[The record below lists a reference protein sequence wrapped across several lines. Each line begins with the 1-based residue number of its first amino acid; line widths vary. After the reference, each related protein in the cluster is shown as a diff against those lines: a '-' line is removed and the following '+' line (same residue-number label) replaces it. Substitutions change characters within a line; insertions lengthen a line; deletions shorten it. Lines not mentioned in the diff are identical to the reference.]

1 MHEVRSAVHEL
12 FYRKCCCIVASPWI
26 KVLVNTRKCNCWESL
41 PGVSTCLPLGHSHS
55 LPDRA
60 LLPDPTEKEERQ
72 VHINTGQEEKKE
84 RKGKERRGFPPPSY
98 QIDKRERQVHIRWF
112 TIRVTSWFDCGLA
125 LLIWLIASH
134 SQPSEQ
140 SIRSLIDRRWAAG
153 APSPPWTLP
162 SLPSLACT
170 LLILL

>member
-12 FYRKCCCIVASPWI
+12 FYRKCCCIVASPRI

-41 PGVSTCLPLGHSHS
+41 PGVITCLPLGHSHS

-84 RKGKERRGFPPPSY
+84 RKGKKG
-98 QIDKRERQVHIRWF
+98 I
-112 TIRVTSWFDCGLA
+112 
-125 LLIWLIASH
+125 
-134 SQPSEQ
+134 
-140 SIRSLIDRRWAAG
+140 
-153 APSPPWTLP
+153 SPPKLPNRQERETGSYTLIHHT
-162 SLPSLACT
+162 CY
-170 LLILL
+170 LLILLRTCFINLINRQS